1 MLCTTASTIS
11 PQQRSR
17 IPAVRL
23 RRVLSKL
30 AAGKDDTEPM
40 RKIVLATIG
49 SLGDLHPFI
58 AIGLAL
64 KARGFAVVL
73 AVPADHVA
81 KVVAAGLTGMA
92 IVGGFDALTET
103 LGMPPDQ
110 VA

>member
-30 AAGKDDTEPM
+30 AAGKDNTEPM

-64 KARGFAVVL
+64 KARGFTVVL

-81 KVVAAGLTGMA
+81 KVEREVSPAWLSS
-92 IVGGFDALTET
+92 VGSAR
-103 LGMPPDQ
+103 
-110 VA
+110 